1 MKEIANKY
9 QNYLKNIDKK
19 IIIMVN
25 NDKEG

>member
-1 MKEIANKY
+1 MKEKANKY

-19 IIIMVN
+19 NIIMVN